1 MFAHGLYNRILVDFY
16 GKPRAIYIFY
26 NLSVWFT
33 WHSGVCVCVYALF
46 STDFSFH
53 LLHHPIPFLL
63 NFCMC
68 FFAVESDS
76 MYKYVHAKAERKKND
91 GSLAV

>member
-1 MFAHGLYNRILVDFY
+1 MVNHEQFTFFIICRFGLR
-16 GKPRAIYIFY
+16 GTR
-26 NLSVWFT
+26 
-33 WHSGVCVCVYALF
+33 VCVCVYALF

-63 NFCMC
+63 NFCVC